1 MGSYKVNRI
10 VHFQE
15 SAMRSVLFALA
26 LSLSAVPAFAF
37 GVVVDLPTLSWP
49 QDDQTSS
56 STKGCE
62 AAPSTTTAVCK

>member
-1 MGSYKVNRI
+1 
-10 VHFQE
+10 
-15 SAMRSVLFALA
+15 MRSALFALA

-37 GVVVDLPTLSWP
+37 GVVMDLPTLTWP

-62 AAPSTTTAVCK
+62 IAPSTQPAVCQ